1 VKTKKILIIDEERFA
16 KVCSAL
22 LEVGGYVPERL
33 ECLDEIDSRFETHDY
48 DLVVTSYPYGA
59 RFFDRIR
66 NKKIPVLVLLDFISR
81 EIIEDLKKFKNSC
94 CMIKP
99 IDFEKLNNLIE
110 QMTFKGQAIKGEF
123 RIV

>member
-1 VKTKKILIIDEERFA
+1 MKTKKILIVDEERFSR
-16 KVCSAL
+16 VCSAL
-22 LEVGGYVPERL
+22 LELDGYVPECLDCLGEIGSRL
-33 ECLDEIDSRFETHDY
+33 EEHDY

-110 QMTFKGQAIKGEF
+110 QMMFEEHPIKGEF